1 MLNLKQDVIRQ
12 LNNIYKLSFK
22 TKFKEEIK
30 TRINDFVL
38 HLLMNNEKQNIL
50 EKLND
55 IADKVVLNNNKVQIL
70 TDLFFKKHKAE
81 LLMFFNPNWY
91 ISKERLIYTKKEIED
106 LKNEMFNAYAE
117 RLNFEINE
125 KIEIEP
131 LGIGS
136 LISMVGLNSGKNK
149 TKQNSIFPIDKNV
162 IKEHFQGNLTSM
174 ISALHYQLGKLQYNL
189 TDRGHFENFNIY
201 DLKKTNLIIEET
213 DIKERKKIFN
223 INIGFKETTKIKTN
237 NREKTKA
244 YIQYAYINRYLEE
257 IKEVEC

>member
-1 MLNLKQDVIRQ
+1 MKS
-12 LNNIYKLSFK
+12 KK
-22 TKFKEEIK
+22 EIK
-30 TRINDFVL
+30 EYFF
-38 HLLMNNEKQNIL
+38 NNQEQL

-55 IADKVVLNNNKVQIL
+55 ISNLVVLNNNKVQIL
-70 TDLFFKKHKAE
+70 TSLFFKKHKAE
-81 LLMFFNPNWY
+81 LLMFFNPIWY
-91 ISKERLIYTKKEIED
+91 TSKERLILTKKEIENSN
-106 LKNEMFNAYAE
+106 NEIFNAYAE

-125 KIEIEP
+125 KIKNKRNEIDDF
-131 LGIGS
+131 

-244 YIQYAYINRYLEE
+244 YIQYAYIIRYLQELNE
-257 IKEVEC
+257 LKKL